1 MNKKYMIMTDKGFKS
16 WVQDMYKSWCNRDKI
31 AYGNLEWFIRGD
43 KYFIIV
49 NMKTG
54 KTAVACRH
62 RDDTP
67 CFDVA
72 LAVAWARYR
81 GLNVPVIAYPC
92 IIEDLRYGD
101 YFIYKDHKYLFR
113 TVETVDGKTVINCYD
128 FDVHFEKRLPTSDV
142 LRDNEKIYK
151 LK

>member
-1 MNKKYMIMTDKGFKS
+1 MKKKYKIMTEKGFDS
-16 WVQDMYKSWCNRDKI
+16 WVRDMNASWETRDMSVF
-31 AYGNLEWFIRGD
+31 GNLDWFIRGG

-49 NMKTG
+49 NIKTG

-72 LAVAWARYR
+72 LAVAWARFR

-92 IIEDLRYGD
+92 IVEDLKYRD

-113 TVETVDGKTVINCYD
+113 TVETVDGKTAINCYD
-128 FDVHFEKRLPTSDV
+128 FDDHIEKLLFTYGV